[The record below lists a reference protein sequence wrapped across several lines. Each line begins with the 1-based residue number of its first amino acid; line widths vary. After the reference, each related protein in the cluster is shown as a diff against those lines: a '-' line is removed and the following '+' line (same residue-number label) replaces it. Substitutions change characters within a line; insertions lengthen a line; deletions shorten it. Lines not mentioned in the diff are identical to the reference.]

1 MSNRWPAIGE
11 TTEIVVLF
19 RNRVTG
25 LESWMK
31 LPNAVVTELDMEPE
45 FEDALEPVEFYGGA
59 IKFLPQAP
67 VRKWTVTI
75 KAVTDHYSMA
85 RDINEIHYD
94 DRMRPNGD
102 KP

>member
-11 TTEIVVLF
+11 NTEIVVLF

-31 LPNAVVTELDMEPE
+31 LPNAIVTELNMEPE
-45 FEDALEPVEFYGGA
+45 FEDDLEPIEFYGGVMKYLPISSVRNWSVA
-59 IKFLPQAP
+59 IKA
-67 VRKWTVTI
+67 T
-75 KAVTDHYSMA
+75 TDHYTIA
-85 RDINEIHYD
+85 RDINEFHYD
-94 DRMRPNGD
+94 DRMNPNGN